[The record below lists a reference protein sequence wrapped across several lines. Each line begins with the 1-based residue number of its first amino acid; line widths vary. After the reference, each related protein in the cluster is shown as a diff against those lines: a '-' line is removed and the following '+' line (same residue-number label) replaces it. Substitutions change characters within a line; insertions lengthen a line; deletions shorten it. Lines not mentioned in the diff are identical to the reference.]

1 MVKKLFFVGAILL
14 VIALAAMAADA
25 VTGKWRMEQE
35 GFGGGPTRVSTFDL
49 KADGATLTGTL
60 TQPGFGAPG
69 DTPPPPT
76 TTPISNGKVDGNNI
90 SFDATLDFGGNQ
102 FTIKYEC
109 AITGADMKVKITV
122 PRFLGGDPRTLDAAA
137 KKQ

>member
-1 MVKKLFFVGAILL
+1 MHKKLLLVGAILL
-14 VIALAAMAADA
+14 GAAFAATAADA

-35 GFGGGPTRVSTFDL
+35 GFGGGPTRVSMLDL
-49 KADGATLTGTL
+49 KADGANLTGTL

-69 DTPPPPT
+69 DTPPPPV

-90 SFDATLDFGGNQ
+90 SFDLTLDFNGNS
-102 FTIKYEC
+102 FTLKFTG
-109 AITGADMKVKITV
+109 AITGSDMKVGITI
-122 PRFLGGDPRTLDAAA
+122 PNMQGGDPMKLDATA

>member
-1 MVKKLFFVGAILL
+1 MVKKLISVSAILL
-14 VIALAAMAADA
+14 ITALAAMAADA
-25 VTGKWRMEQE
+25 ITGKWRMEQE

-49 KADGATLTGTL
+49 KADGAKLTGTL

-90 SFDATLDFGGNQ
+90 SFDVTMDFGGNS

-109 AITGADMKVKITV
+109 AITGSDMKVKLTV
-122 PRFLGGDPRTLDAAA
+122 PGMQGGDPRVIDATA

>member
-1 MVKKLFFVGAILL
+1 MLKKLVFATAIFL
-14 VIALAAMAADA
+14 VTALTAMAADA

-60 TQPGFGAPG
+60 TQPGFGPPG

-90 SFDATLDFGGNQ
+90 SFDVTMSFGDNS

-109 AITGADMKVKITV
+109 AITGSDMKVKITV
-122 PRFLGGDPRTLDAAA
+122 PGFQGGDPRTLDATA